1 MCCQLIS
8 LLLKLFAWYSLDAWT
23 VFSSFLN
30 SNNLAMNG
38 MLLNIPYH
46 IYFIWYLWLIWYRV
60 LILLPSSFHLTF
72 LLLSLLLLSLILLSY
87 TSTHTNFRI
96 ITNFISR
103 PCSYIVTWKII
114 SFLFISYLIQV
125 YQLFLFLTI
134 FFSSHVSSFW
144 YYLEFECE
152 FTAYFALKRS
162 VKT

>member
-23 VFSSFLN
+23 VFSSFLK

-38 MLLNIPYH
+38 MLLYIPYH
-46 IYFIWYLWLIWYRV
+46 IYFILYLWLIWYRV
-60 LILLPSSFHLTF
+60 LILLPSSSHLTF
-72 LLLSLLLLSLILLSY
+72 LLLLLSLLLLSY

-103 PCSYIVTWKII
+103 SCSYIVTWKII

-134 FFSSHVSSFW
+134 
-144 YYLEFECE
+144 
-152 FTAYFALKRS
+152 YFLHM
-162 VKT
+162 

>member
-8 LLLKLFAWYSLDAWT
+8 LLLKLFTWYSLDAWT
-23 VFSSFLN
+23 VFSSFLK

-38 MLLNIPYH
+38 MLLYIPYH

-60 LILLPSSFHLTF
+60 LILLPSSSHLTF
-72 LLLSLLLLSLILLSY
+72 LLLLLLLLLLSY

-103 PCSYIVTWKII
+103 SCSYIVTWKII

-134 FFSSHVSSFW
+134 
-144 YYLEFECE
+144 
-152 FTAYFALKRS
+152 YFLHM
-162 VKT
+162 